1 MAERKKKD
9 WVEYTDT
16 EMAKTGELD
25 ELHQMWNESIAKQAQ
40 AAAERQAAQYA
51 LSRYYEDTQAV
62 ARQREHAML
71 PGSSM
76 FGTRT
81 RVGSSFNDQMYAR
94 REAKERQL
102 SDFVTGLS
110 DEDLDKE
117 IQKENPGYEIANIPD
132 LLTGKKTYFK
142 DGKMARTNDVPER
155 YKALTDEKKRRDND
169 REREAN
175 KAEQDQLMAA
185 YEQFSDEDLQKRSDE
200 LAGNNWAMDP
210 DSEAHTKELNE
221 IQKVQEI
228 RGRNKA
234 EVEQENEKEKDQA
247 KREKVLSE
255 AYAKG
260 ENVEALLNE
269 LVDTERELKAA
280 SLNSIQGVPAAANAT
295 QKIFESKDRV
305 KEIGDELRQLGVDNI
320 DVLMQYAGEKKDEAE
335 NEAYMQKIRE
345 DILKKGGAA
354 EAGYTALDVISE
366 PFSGLL
372 AAGESLKRKFYPDP
386 EVQVNTSSPLYFLK
400 NIQNMTEQATNESI
414 AQNARTNWGA
424 KVGQMAYGVGVS
436 RAKSMEMA
444 ALGSAIAAGA
454 GLTGTAARV
463 TSSLVTLP
471 AFGTDAY
478 ATTLKE
484 EQDRGVP
491 TERAQK
497 YAIMSGVNE
506 MLFEVLS
513 MDKIYG
519 TLHREGSTAAKAVV
533 LDLLANAGIE
543 GSEEGMTDIA
553 NMIADNL
560 INKGDSEYNR
570 LVRDLMDQG
579 YSMDDAKKK
588 ADRQTIAQ
596 VGEDVLAGMLSGGL
610 AGGGGNVYSAVK
622 NNHIADVV
630 SQKNPEVFEQ
640 MREVAKKS
648 DPESVAYEIAN
659 SEKATEELTKEEKGS
674 ILASLAEQQEGDIQ
688 TVIEDRFVK
697 LGESKEQAK
706 ADAEEIISAATTD
719 PEEVSEEESDARAE
733 RFTENENLSTVY
745 GELERGEVAPVQ
757 QALVAVE
764 HAYDTRKNTMDNVRS
779 VQTDAQGNYVLKLKN
794 GSTVRPENMNIPE
807 KDYNTRML
815 MGWAMEA
822 ATPQEATQILQNHP
836 EGMPYQLYRTAFEGI
851 KRNAMEDVPLKEI
864 ERSFDQYTSMLAPKQ
879 IEAIYN
885 LGADLALQKAEKNL
899 TEEQLK
905 AVDTIA
911 KTTGVTVQV
920 GGKSLLGSNG
930 AFGIPDNTIY
940 VSDKTLNPA
949 VVVTFHELV
958 HSIKYNAQDLYDR
971 LKGSLVD
978 FWRETDPA
986 MYKEIYENR
995 GRRYKDQVKEW
1006 REAGKSEKEIEELI
1020 EEEIVAH
1027 STEALAEKWGKMSQN
1042 EREDVAIRLAEKDR
1056 NLAERILD
1064 FVRDL
1069 LEKFKKALQGYKAT
1083 SLEARTLR
1091 ENIELLE
1098 NFEDVFMNVLQEY
1111 GERNKAAGKTGELVD
1126 ARGQE
1131 TTGQQSEERKSLKEV
1146 GEDSEGKKLTAD
1158 QIEFFKNAKTVDE
1171 QGRLKRF
1178 YHGTARADRVGYFFD
1193 PERATSGP
1201 MAFFTD
1207 SKEIAELYSKDK
1219 ADTSLQY
1226 EEEDVNDYHTQ
1237 FAVDANGEEINL
1249 VRYWN
1254 RLSQREKD
1262 RISKLAGEIGW
1273 DDDVEDFKVFPG
1285 RKNGNGGYATDPRS
1299 IRAAKGN
1306 AFLLLEDAWLE
1317 SGDLFREE
1325 ERFLDILK
1333 MLGIENAVYND
1344 PNKREEGVYETYL
1357 NITNPLRTDDID
1369 EYFAEDVQDWL
1380 DNTNLDA
1387 YKKESA
1393 SADMWDK
1400 NNKDPYEWLD
1410 ELRDDIKNNTT
1421 HAWTSIPDVITD
1433 FLKEYGKYDGILDQ
1447 GGKYSGHGH
1456 QVAIPFY
1463 SNQIKQ
1469 VTNEHPTEENPDI
1482 RYSLKELEDSGFSY
1496 DVLTRLED
1504 MPIYDANSKC
1514 HKLQEVDE
1522 NTTFGE
1528 IVKVTRENIA
1538 YFNEG
1543 KNNYGSS
1550 ALDNKFVGRVQIGHQ
1565 SIKHNIIRLKSNRGK
1580 ENARATECITAFLP
1594 DAVPINEVE
1603 GTEKRGNE
1611 MSYILIGAYKDGET
1625 TRIVRLVVSRE
1636 KKQLKEIEEIREI
1649 NKLYALDAKKED
1661 AAPSAPSQDYKS
1673 AWVTSSSTVSI
1684 ASLLETVKDHFPN
1697 ELSKDVASHFEYE
1710 RGNSTMEGIRYSK
1723 KELDEIDEVFEAE
1736 AERLKDMDFNRKKD
1750 TLGEEI
1756 NENRAKNAGK
1766 DDVRKSLKELDEEY
1780 EAAVESGDEE
1790 KQKRLV
1796 RQAAVQAGYDS
1807 PMLYHGTMDFGF
1819 TSLDT
1824 EKSDDKISFFA
1835 TNKLSIASSYSG
1847 SNKERGITETV
1858 SVPDDK
1864 MLDAIKET
1872 GRFKD
1877 IREFEKGDEASR
1889 YDYLREQFKRMSNF
1903 VKQNEKDMY
1912 NRDLMEAYR
1921 DFANTLAEQIM
1932 FKTIDHKILNQK
1944 MKPLREAHFVISDY
1958 AWQVYNALLL
1968 LRREGMSKHAFILD
1982 GVLKTDEDVR
1992 ELYLPEEYMGNYR
2005 LYANTE
2011 NMLEIEGNGNNWQS
2025 IHVDNE
2031 TLSTREIAQKA
2042 KGQGRSG
2049 VIIRNITDDGGHNN
2063 NFNHYT
2069 ELGDIYIFFNPKVQV
2084 KSADPVTYDDN
2095 GNVIPLSERFNPED
2109 NDIRFSKKEI
2119 EEAEVKLKAQLED
2132 WTHGKMPEYGYFD
2145 FGRTS
2150 PALVSMGAPNLR
2162 VTMDEDRILKFTTD
2176 YKGHAVALEDIGKV
2190 PSELAD
2196 PLMVFK
2202 GSVPNSLAVIT
2213 GLFDKA
2219 GDPVLVALHLNRKH
2233 NRIRANRIATIFG
2246 KQGIE
2251 SYIRKQV
2258 KDGNYIGGNKE
2269 RSQLWATTQRLQ
2281 LPEVVQS
2288 NQLASKENI
2297 TSSGKKSNNN
2307 LPMFSQKELDEI
2319 DEVFEAEAERLK
2331 DMDFNREMA
2340 EISWKE
2346 QKTNFTD
2353 KDYHIFKTMAT
2364 ELAKHYDS
2372 AIDRDDLAL
2381 MLFKMANHWKNQG
2394 NKADFY
2400 DILRSMVGIA
2410 RPIMDQTKTV
2420 DNSTKQDF
2428 DNLISSLP
2436 RRIHLTLT
2444 QKEELRSSFG
2454 DLHKFTGKF
2463 LPYRVVFADDGVPLD
2478 SVWEELVQQS
2488 GYLLNEDESE
2498 GGMPEAILNAMEALK
2513 PKMGLGMYKE
2523 AGMDENEM
2531 AIDIALDIY
2540 GRFMK
2545 TVAAKTENAEL
2556 KEKIQRITN
2565 NRIEYRNDIKKE
2577 FQRKYDQL
2585 KRESKA
2591 KIERQQEILEW
2602 ELEKKEEQY
2611 KISRARHDEKQAE
2624 AHKKSIEYYK
2634 KKLEETRQNRDEK
2647 ILELRARYRNNN
2659 AQRKINQEIQQ
2670 KRASVIKTAKSIGT
2684 LLSTNT
2690 DKKHVPEALKQPTM
2704 DFLSGVQYFGT
2715 GHDGPETKAELEWA
2729 ERLEKMRG
2737 ILGDEQKAGT
2747 NLYYT
2752 VMDGNDE
2759 NGAPTS
2765 SLLADMKRFIDEH
2778 GKERMMEMDVKT
2790 LNELNDLMKG
2800 LKRAIDNMNQ
2810 LYVNTRTQN
2819 AMELTEETVREMLKK
2834 KDAKSRGKVGA
2845 ALDELLNVSQLDP
2858 YSYFHRFGAAGES
2871 IYRGFRKGLNDRIN
2885 MINEAQEYFADL
2897 TKGVDVSKWEDEQ
2910 HVFDIADRKVTLTTT
2925 QIMSLYELMKRKQA
2939 EEHIIFGGI
2948 RPDAIKVKG
2957 KTLVQ
2962 RGVRLT
2968 LQEAAEITDKLT
2980 DDQKR
2985 IADGIQRF
2993 MNVNVANWGNKT
3005 SMLLYGY
3012 RRFLAKD
3019 YFPIKVDKN
3028 SVDTKDTSDF
3038 YGAHKPGAAH
3048 QTKEHAKNTLVLQ
3061 DIFSVLSNHVV
3072 EMATYSAYSAPIM
3085 DAMKWFNGRLAPDTD
3100 IIDVSMIKDGSTKGQ
3115 IERVYGEKM
3124 VGYFKKF
3131 VQDVNNERM
3140 GDNSETMLY
3149 NKFVGNARA
3158 AAIMFNPRVII
3169 QQPTAF
3175 FRANA
3180 IVDAKY
3186 LAKGIFSGKGAKDAY
3201 KHAAIAKLKNWG
3213 YYETGIGNSI
3223 RSTIT
3228 GHTTTREK
3236 IVNVGMWGAGKA
3248 DDFTWGKIWNAVCWE
3263 TKDKHPELRE
3273 GTKEFYRAAEERYDD
3288 IIDQTQV
3295 IDSVLHRSQ
3304 LMRSDNWAAKNAT
3317 AFMSEPT
3324 KSYNLLMNRAR
3335 DWYEAMQRKDKDA
3348 MKAAAKRVAR
3358 ASAAFIIT
3366 GLINAA
3372 AQSVIDAMRGAGGEP
3387 DDIDDPKERWLAYW
3401 ERFAESYVS
3410 NATSNINP
3418 IELMPFV
3425 KDYAPYLVK
3434 LGKVMLGLDVEKSYG
3449 NDMSTQGLEKTLT
3462 GAQKIRKYLTD
3473 PEYREKNNIIDT
3485 FKPMIQGVSYLTGI
3499 GFYNGMRDTI
3509 AFIETITGK
3518 RVGGRIYTKSQNK
3531 EALADAIVSGD
3542 TEKMEKV
3549 TERMG
3554 EDADLGDAKEA
3565 LADDYMSGVITE
3577 DEFREALK
3585 TIGEEEADIFFDIK
3599 RADYIREHATSDGYR
3614 KWGEAAQYLLDQD
3627 YTGFEKLKEE
3637 YISNGV
3643 DPKNIKERTAAIITE
3658 QVKAEIAAGTFD
3670 ADTQAKYLTMY
3681 QKLGYD
3687 RDERLKKIKKWIEEK

>member
-1 MAERKKKD
+1 MAERKKRE
-9 WVEYTDT
+9 WEQWTDT
-16 EMAKTGELD
+16 EMAKRGELD
-25 ELHQMWNESIAKQAQ
+25 ELHQMWNESIAKQHEERAE
-40 AAAERQAAQYA
+40 AERQLRQRALMQDLQTASSHTQA
-51 LSRYYEDTQAV
+51 LSTYGNDKAETFRDF
-62 ARQREHAML
+62 ARKSSPSFDL
-71 PGSSM
+71 FGS
-76 FGTRT
+76 GKRT
-81 RVGSSFNDQMYAR
+81 ALMIAGEERKR
-94 REAKERQL
+94 REKENWL
-102 SDFVTGLS
+102 KGL
-110 DEDLDKE
+110 DDTELEAE
-117 IQKENPGYEIANIPD
+117 IRKENPGYEVANIPD
-132 LLTGKKTYFK
+132 LLTGNKTYFK
-142 DGKMARTNDVPER
+142 NGKLTRATDTPER
-155 YKALTDEKKRRDND
+155 YKDLIEEKKSRDRV
-169 REREAN
+169 REQDAN
-175 KAEQDQLMAA
+175 RAEQDQLLAA
-185 YEQFSDEDLQKRSDE
+185 YEKYTDEDLEKRSQE

-228 RGRNKA
+228 RERNKA
-234 EVEQENEKEKDQA
+234 AVEQENAKEKYQE
-247 KREKVLSE
+247 KREKALSE
-255 AYAKG
+255 AFAKG

-269 LVDTERELKAA
+269 LVDTERELKVSAY
-280 SLNSIQGVPAAANAT
+280 NSINGIPQSVDAAE
-295 QKIFESKDRV
+295 KMIGSKDRV
-305 KEIGDELRQLGVDNI
+305 KEIGEELKQLGVDNV
-320 DVLMQYAGEKKDEAE
+320 DVLRQYIGEKKDEAE
-335 NEAYMQKIRE
+335 TEANMQKIRE

-372 AAGESLKRKFYPDP
+372 AAGESVRRNFYADP
-386 EVQVNTSSPLYFLK
+386 ETVNTSSPLYMLK
-400 NIQNMTEQATNESI
+400 NMQNTTEQAVNERI
-414 AQNARTNWGA
+414 ARDARTSWGA
-424 KVGQMAYGVGVS
+424 KARQMAYGVGVS
-436 RAKSMEMA
+436 TAKSMEMA
-444 ALGSAIAAGA
+444 ALGSAISAGA

-484 EQDRGVP
+484 QQDRGVP
-491 TERAQK
+491 TERAQQ

-519 TLHREGSTAAKAVV
+519 TLHRSGKTAAKDVV

-570 LVRDLMDQG
+570 LVKDLMDQG
-579 YSMDDAKKK
+579 YSMDDAKRE

-596 VGEDVLAGMLSGGL
+596 VGEDVFAGMLSGGL
-610 AGGGGNVYSAVK
+610 AGSGGNVYSAVR
-622 NNHIADVV
+622 NNHVAEVV
-630 SQKNPEVFEQ
+630 SRKNPEVFEQ

-674 ILASLAEQQEGDIQ
+674 ILASLAEQSEGNIQ
-688 TVIEDRFVK
+688 TAIEDRFAE

-706 ADAEEIISAATTD
+706 EDAEEILTAATTD
-719 PEEVSEEESDARAE
+719 PEAVSEEESDARAE

-757 QALVAVE
+757 QAVAAVDQ
-764 HAYDTRKNTMDNVRS
+764 AYRSRKNTMDNVKS
-779 VQTDAQGNYVLKLKN
+779 VQKDSSGNFVLKMKN
-794 GSTVRPENMNIPE
+794 GSTVRPQEMNIAE
-807 KDYNTRML
+807 QDYDTRMVL
-815 MGWAMEA
+815 GWAMEA
-822 ATPQEATQILQNHP
+822 GTPQEATQILQNHP
-836 EGMPYQLYRTAFEGI
+836 EGMPYQMYRTAFEGI

-885 LGADLALQKAEKNL
+885 LGVDLALQKAEKNL

-911 KTTGVTVQV
+911 KTAGVTVQV

-995 GRRYKDQVKEW
+995 GLRYKDQVKEW

-1042 EREDVAIRLAEKDR
+1042 EREDAAMRIAEKDR

-1111 GERNKAAGKTGELVD
+1111 GERNKASGQTGELVD

-1131 TTGQQSEERKSLKEV
+1131 ASGQQSEDGEMHDKKEYEQAVDAEFLEYVQNVINGTLEKRRPYTIIKKINEKMAKDIEREVGFPVEGYSIEIRASYVEHIKKRHGKNEAGEKDKPDNSMSDPEDLARIKYILENYDVIELGSKVNQVYKNKDKTLSKCVKIQKKLSDDKYYFVSMAVPDSRKHRAGITSARITKKDMFDETGNASNPAADARNAKQTNTSFVTASVPQNGEKSNKKTQKSEEKSDVRKSLKEV

-1158 QIEFFKNAKTVDE
+1158 QIEYFKDSKIVDDE
-1171 QGRLKRF
+1171 GRLIRV
-1178 YHGTARADRVGYFFD
+1178 YHGTPYGGFTKFKNDLNYFS
-1193 PERATSGP
+1193 PSEEYAQRYHNPSASSVRGRYEPAT
-1201 MAFFTD
+1201 
-1207 SKEIAELYSKDK
+1207 
-1219 ADTSLQY
+1219 
-1226 EEEDVNDYHTQ
+1226 
-1237 FAVDANGEEINL
+1237 
-1249 VRYWN
+1249 
-1254 RLSQREKD
+1254 
-1262 RISKLAGEIGW
+1262 
-1273 DDDVEDFKVFPG
+1273 
-1285 RKNGNGGYATDPRS
+1285 
-1299 IRAAKGN
+1299 
-1306 AFLLLEDAWLE
+1306 
-1317 SGDLFREE
+1317 
-1325 ERFLDILK
+1325 
-1333 MLGIENAVYND
+1333 
-1344 PNKREEGVYETYL
+1344 NKTTYQGYL
-1357 NITNPLRTDDID
+1357 NIKKPFDITDPATKQLFIEEYVKGGWSASIDPGLSKAEIEERIKDGIDWTEADNIKDFID
-1369 EYFAEDVQDWL
+1369 ENDLE
-1380 DNTNLDA
+1380 
-1387 YKKESA
+1387 
-1393 SADMWDK
+1393 
-1400 NNKDPYEWLD
+1400 
-1410 ELRDDIKNNTT
+1410 
-1421 HAWTSIPDVITD
+1421 
-1433 FLKEYGKYDGILDQ
+1433 YDGIILNEGAD
-1447 GGKYSGHGH
+1447 GGYGLEVVDRGISY
-1456 QVAIPFY
+1456 VTFS
-1463 SNQIKQ
+1463 SNQFKN
-1469 VTNEHPTEENPDI
+1469 VDNEHPTEDPDI
-1482 RYSLKELEDSGFSY
+1482 RF
-1496 DVLTRLED
+1496 
-1504 MPIYDANSKC
+1504 
-1514 HKLQEVDE
+1514 
-1522 NTTFGE
+1522 
-1528 IVKVTRENIA
+1528 
-1538 YFNEG
+1538 
-1543 KNNYGSS
+1543 
-1550 ALDNKFVGRVQIGHQ
+1550 
-1565 SIKHNIIRLKSNRGK
+1565 
-1580 ENARATECITAFLP
+1580 
-1594 DAVPINEVE
+1594 
-1603 GTEKRGNE
+1603 
-1611 MSYILIGAYKDGET
+1611 
-1625 TRIVRLVVSRE
+1625 
-1636 KKQLKEIEEIREI
+1636 
-1649 NKLYALDAKKED
+1649 
-1661 AAPSAPSQDYKS
+1661 
-1673 AWVTSSSTVSI
+1673 
-1684 ASLLETVKDHFPN
+1684 
-1697 ELSKDVASHFEYE
+1697 
-1710 RGNSTMEGIRYSK
+1710 SK

-1736 AERLKDMDFNRKKD
+1736 AK
-1750 TLGEEI
+1750 
-1756 NENRAKNAGK
+1756 
-1766 DDVRKSLKELDEEY
+1766 
-1780 EAAVESGDEE
+1780 
-1790 KQKRLV
+1790 
-1796 RQAAVQAGYDS
+1796 
-1807 PMLYHGTMDFGF
+1807 
-1819 TSLDT
+1819 
-1824 EKSDDKISFFA
+1824 
-1835 TNKLSIASSYSG
+1835 
-1847 SNKERGITETV
+1847 
-1858 SVPDDK
+1858 
-1864 MLDAIKET
+1864 
-1872 GRFKD
+1872 
-1877 IREFEKGDEASR
+1877 
-1889 YDYLREQFKRMSNF
+1889 
-1903 VKQNEKDMY
+1903 
-1912 NRDLMEAYR
+1912 
-1921 DFANTLAEQIM
+1921 
-1932 FKTIDHKILNQK
+1932 
-1944 MKPLREAHFVISDY
+1944 
-1958 AWQVYNALLL
+1958 
-1968 LRREGMSKHAFILD
+1968 
-1982 GVLKTDEDVR
+1982 
-1992 ELYLPEEYMGNYR
+1992 
-2005 LYANTE
+2005 
-2011 NMLEIEGNGNNWQS
+2011 
-2025 IHVDNE
+2025 
-2031 TLSTREIAQKA
+2031 
-2042 KGQGRSG
+2042 
-2049 VIIRNITDDGGHNN
+2049 
-2063 NFNHYT
+2063 
-2069 ELGDIYIFFNPKVQV
+2069 
-2084 KSADPVTYDDN
+2084 
-2095 GNVIPLSERFNPED
+2095 
-2109 NDIRFSKKEI
+2109 
-2119 EEAEVKLKAQLED
+2119 
-2132 WTHGKMPEYGYFD
+2132 
-2145 FGRTS
+2145 
-2150 PALVSMGAPNLR
+2150 
-2162 VTMDEDRILKFTTD
+2162 
-2176 YKGHAVALEDIGKV
+2176 
-2190 PSELAD
+2190 
-2196 PLMVFK
+2196 
-2202 GSVPNSLAVIT
+2202 
-2213 GLFDKA
+2213 
-2219 GDPVLVALHLNRKH
+2219 
-2233 NRIRANRIATIFG
+2233 
-2246 KQGIE
+2246 
-2251 SYIRKQV
+2251 
-2258 KDGNYIGGNKE
+2258 
-2269 RSQLWATTQRLQ
+2269 
-2281 LPEVVQS
+2281 
-2288 NQLASKENI
+2288 
-2297 TSSGKKSNNN
+2297 
-2307 LPMFSQKELDEI
+2307 
-2319 DEVFEAEAERLK
+2319 RLK

-2346 QKTNFTD
+2346 QKTNFD
-2353 KDYHIFKTMAT
+2353 AKKDWHIFKTMAT

-2381 MLFKMANHWKNQG
+2381 MLFKMTNHWVNQG
-2394 NKADFY
+2394 NKANFN

-2420 DNSTKQDF
+2420 DNSTKQDYE
-2428 DNLISSLP
+2428 NLIQSLP
-2436 RRIHLTLT
+2436 RRIRLTST

-2454 DLHKFTGKF
+2454 SLHKFTGKF
-2463 LPYRVVFADDGVPLD
+2463 LGHKVVFADDGVPLD

-2565 NRIEYRNDIKKE
+2565 NRIEYREDIKKE
-2577 FQRKYDQL
+2577 YQRKYEQL

-2611 KISRARHDEKQAE
+2611 KISRTRHDEKQAE

-2647 ILELRARYRNNN
+2647 IMELRARYRNNN

-2729 ERLEKMRG
+2729 ERLEKIKN

-2752 VMDGNDE
+2752 VMDGDE
-2759 NGAPTS
+2759 NGTPTS

-2778 GKERMMEMDVKT
+2778 GKERMMEMDVNT

-2819 AMELTEETVREMLKK
+2819 AMELTEETVREMMKK
-2834 KDAKSRGKVGA
+2834 KDAKSKGKYGA
-2845 ALDELLNVSQLDP
+2845 ILDELLNVSQLDP

-2910 HVFDIADRKVTLTTT
+2910 HVFDIAGRKVTLTTT

-3048 QTKEHAKNTLVLQ
+3048 QTKEHAQNTLVLQ

-3140 GDNSETMLY
+3140 GDNSGTMLY

-3186 LAKGIFSGKGAKDAY
+3186 LAKGFFRGKGAKDAY

-3248 DDFTWGKIWNAVCWE
+3248 DDFTWGRIWNAVCWE

-3324 KSYNLLMNRAR
+3324 KSYNLLMNRVR

-3348 MKAAAKRVAR
+3348 MKAAAKTVVR
-3358 ASAAFIIT
+3358 ASAAFVIT

-3372 AQSVIDAMRGAGGEP
+3372 AQSVIDAMRGAGDEP
-3387 DDIDDPKERWLAYW
+3387 DDLDDPKERWLAYW
-3401 ERFAESYVS
+3401 ERFAENYVS
-3410 NATSNINP
+3410 NAAGNINP

-3425 KDYAPYLVK
+3425 KDYAPYIVK
-3434 LGKVMLGLDVEKSYG
+3434 LGKIINGLAIEKSYS

-3473 PEYREKNNIIDT
+3473 SEYREKNNIIDT

-3518 RVGGRIYTKSQNK
+3518 KVGGRVYTATQQK
-3531 EALADAIVSGD
+3531 ERLADAALEGDMEKYNEIVDQMRPEGEAD
-3542 TEKMEKV
+3542 TEFDEAYKKSTLQGMNSRYKV
-3549 TERMG
+3549 NDISD
-3554 EDADLGDAKEA
+3554 ED
-3565 LADDYMSGVITE
+3565 YI
-3577 DEFREALK
+3577 EALK
-3585 TIGEEEADIFFDIK
+3585 NIGMSDDEAWFELQEQKHKKETGEKSYSAYRVLADPLLSGDMDTFEKIKKEYLEHGMEEEKIK
-3599 RADYIREHATSDGYR
+3599 
-3614 KWGEAAQYLLDQD
+3614 
-3627 YTGFEKLKEE
+3627 
-3637 YISNGV
+3637 SN
-3643 DPKNIKERTAAIITE
+3643 TARFITE
-3658 QVKAEIAAGTFD
+3658 QVKAEIEAGTLD
-3670 ADTQAKYLTMY
+3670 ADAQAKYLTMY

-3687 RDERLKKIKKWIEEK
+3687 RDKKLKDIKKWRSGED